1 MKKENNLTNDEMSE
15 ISKLNGEYQS
25 VVFSIGE
32 LGLKKTQ
39 LQKELNRINED
50 ESELL
55 DVFDTMKTKESDFI
69 TRLESKYGP
78 GSLDATSGKYIS
90 V

>member
-1 MKKENNLTNDEMSE
+1 MKKENNLTDDELSE
-15 ISKLNGEYQS
+15 ISKLNREYQS

-55 DVFDTMKTKESDFI
+55 DIFDTMKTKESDFI
-69 TRLESKYGP
+69 TRIESKYGS